1 MDLVNIQQ
9 YQSRF
14 TDKDFWNKVKRVAVK
29 AGAKL
34 IYVALILYYELKDP
48 TVSIKE
54 KGIII
59 GALGYFILPLDLI
72 PDTVPVAGYTDDFAA
87 LMAAYGYVRAH
98 LTPDV
103 VDRAHNK
110 MVELFGDIDFNSID
124 PEAR

>member
-1 MDLVNIQQ
+1 MNITDIQPC
-9 YQSRF
+9 QSNF
-14 TDKDFWNKVKRVAVK
+14 TDNGFWNKLKRVALK

-34 IYVALILYYELKDP
+34 IYIALILYYELKDP
-48 TVSIKE
+48 AVSIKE

-72 PDTVPVAGYTDDFAA
+72 PDTIPVAGYTDDFAA
-87 LMAAYGYVRAH
+87 LMAAYGYVRAY

-103 VDRAHNK
+103 VQRVHNK
-110 MVELFGDIDFNSID
+110 MVELFGAIDFDSID